1 MEGGREI
8 FNKKLPR
15 PFDGAG
21 VPRAAVC
28 LTLVLFRLDEFW
40 FSDGSLSDKSKC
52 ADPGLMP
59 LPDAG
64 TGLDWSHLVDAA
76 RAFEG
81 KGSRPPGRHLGD
93 RLCSRGVWA
102 NVVDALTSV
111 RMELGRRGWRCG

>member
-1 MEGGREI
+1 MLSLLFLARCEGKRSAGR
-8 FNKKLPR
+8 R
-15 PFDGAG
+15 
-21 VPRAAVC
+21 RAATC

-81 KGSRPPGRHLGD
+81 KDSRPPGRQLGG

-102 NVVDALTSV
+102 DVPDAHTSV
-111 RMELGRRGWRCG
+111 RTELSRRGCRCD